1 MNPRSIRP
9 RPRLIALSSA
19 MLAVLAVLTFAVPA
33 QAADGDEVTWTVRT
47 ASNNLGSERTNYSYT
62 VDPGGSVS
70 DAVTIANHGDEA
82 LDLKVYAADGSTSD
96 EGQLSLL
103 VAGESSQ
110 AIGAW
115 IVPQQAIVT
124 VAAGET
130 VTVPF
135 TLSVP
140 ENATPGDYAGG
151 VVTSLS
157 APDAQNGVTVDRRLG
172 IRVNLRVGG
181 ELAPSLAVENMSVAW
196 NGGLNPF
203 VGGDATVTYT
213 LHNTGNAAIAAQP
226 TARVSGIFDLLGM
239 DAAAAQDVPPLLP
252 GESWTQTVSVPGVP
266 PVFALIAG
274 VNVVPVVTDASG
286 STTPLETVTG
296 QTIGAAIPWTLLVI
310 VLLVAAAVFL
320 LLRSRRQRSATA
332 QQRADARV
340 EDAVARALAEER
352 ARADAGAA
360 SAD

>member
-1 MNPRSIRP
+1 MNPRSTRP
-9 RPRLIALSSA
+9 HPLLVALSSA
-19 MLAVLAVLTFAVPA
+19 LLAVLAGVTLAAPA
-33 QAADGDEVTWTVRT
+33 QAAEGDEVTWTVRT

-70 DAVTIANHGDEA
+70 DAVTIANHGDDA

-103 VAGESSQ
+103 VAGEPSH

-115 IVPQQAIVT
+115 IVPQQATVT
-124 VAAGET
+124 VAPGEI

-135 TLSVP
+135 TLSIP

-157 APDAQNGVTVDRRLG
+157 APDEQNGVTVDRRLG

-181 ELAPSLAVENMSVAW
+181 ELAPSLAVENTSVAW

-203 VGGDATVTYT
+203 AGGDATVTYT

-226 TARVSGIFDLLGM
+226 SARVGGVFGLFGT
-239 DAAAAQDVPPLLP
+239 DAAAAQDVPVLLP
-252 GESWTQTVSVPGVP
+252 GESWTQTVSAAGVP
-266 PVFALIAG
+266 PVLALIAG
-274 VNVVPVVTDASG
+274 VSVVPVVTDASG

-296 QTIGAAIPWTLLVI
+296 QALGAAIPWTLLAI
-310 VLLVAAAVFL
+310 VLLLAAAVFL
-320 LLRSRRQRSATA
+320 LLRSRRQRSEAA
-332 QQRADARV
+332 RERADARV

-352 ARADAGAA
+352 AKVGVTSRD
-360 SAD
+360 

>member
-1 MNPRSIRP
+1 V
-9 RPRLIALSSA
+9 LAL
-19 MLAVLAVLTFAVPA
+19 LAVVASTAPA
-33 QAADGDEVTWTVRT
+33 YAAEGDEVTWTVRT

-70 DAVTIANHGDEA
+70 DAVTISNRGDEA
-82 LDLKVYAADGSTSD
+82 LDLRVYAADGSTSD
-96 EGQLSLL
+96 DGQLSLR
-103 VAGESSQ
+103 VAGDPSH

-115 IVPQQAIVT
+115 IVPQQGTVT

-130 VTVPF
+130 ITVPF

-181 ELAPSLAVENMSVAW
+181 ELTPSLAVENMSVAW

-203 VGGDATVTYT
+203 AGGDASLTYT
-213 LHNTGNAAIAAQP
+213 LHNTGNATIAAQP
-226 TARVSGIFDLLGM
+226 TARVGGVFGLLGM
-239 DAAAAQDVPPLLP
+239 DAAASADVPALLP
-252 GESWTQTVSVPGVP
+252 GESWTQTVSIPGVP
-266 PVFALIAG
+266 PVLALIAD
-274 VNVVPVVTDASG
+274 VSVVPVVTDASG
-286 STTPLETVTG
+286 STTPLEAVTG
-296 QTIGAAIPWTLLVI
+296 QAVGAAIPWTLLVI

-320 LLRSRRQRSATA
+320 LRRSRRQQSAVA

-352 ARADAGAA
+352 AKAGAGAA
-360 SAD
+360 STD